1 MVLKTILISL
11 ITLVITA
18 SNGQAQKHFKDRA
31 EFDLYTE
38 VVKLDATPAER
49 LQVLDEW
56 KSGYPQSAF
65 GDTRLKIYLITY
77 QQLNNHR
84 AAFDT
89 AAEILMSQRNDL
101 GALTEIINH
110 GLQLLPEQPNTSLSE
125 ENKSDL
131 DTILKTSSYILENLD
146 MIYAADKKPPRMN
159 YEKWSSAKIDMRQS
173 AQTVVERAA
182 ALAQR

>member
-1 MVLKTILISL
+1 MLKTILISL
-11 ITLVITA
+11 ITLAITST
-18 SNGQAQKHFKDRA
+18 SNGQAQKHWKDRA

-49 LQVLDEW
+49 LQILDEW

-89 AAEILMSQRNDL
+89 AAEILKSQPNDL
-101 GALTEIINH
+101 PSLTEIVAH
-110 GLQLLPEQPNTSLSE
+110 GLQLLPEQPNVSLSA

-131 DTILKTSSYILENLD
+131 DAIQKTSRYILEYLEL
-146 MIYAADKKPPRMN
+146 IYGSDKKPQRISDEN
-159 YEKWSSAKIDMRQS
+159 WRSAKTKMQDT
-173 AQTVVERAA
+173 AQTVMNRAA
-182 ALAQR
+182 ALGQR

>member
-1 MVLKTILISL
+1 MVKAILISL
-11 ITLVITA
+11 VVITST
-18 SNGQAQKHFKDRA
+18 SNGQAQQHWKDRA

-49 LQVLDEW
+49 LQILNEW
-56 KSGYPQSAF
+56 KSSYPQSAF
-65 GDTRLKIYLITY
+65 GDTRLNIYLITY

-89 AAEILMSQRNDL
+89 AAEILKSQPNDL
-101 GALTEIINH
+101 PSLTEIVAH
-110 GLQLLPEQPNTSLSE
+110 GLELLRPNAALSA

-131 DTILKTSSYILENLD
+131 DTIQQTSRYILENIEL
-146 MIYAADKKPPRMN
+146 IYGADKKPRRTSTEN
-159 YEKWSSAKIDMRQS
+159 WNSAKTKMQDTAR
-173 AQTVVERAA
+173 TVMNRAT